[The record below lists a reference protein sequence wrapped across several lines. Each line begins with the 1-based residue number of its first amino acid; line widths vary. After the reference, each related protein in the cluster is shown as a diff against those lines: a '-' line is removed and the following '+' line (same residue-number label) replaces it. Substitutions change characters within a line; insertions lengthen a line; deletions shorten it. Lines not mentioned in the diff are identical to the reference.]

1 MAFYTELHAH
11 TSEVSP
17 CSHQT
22 AEQVADRY
30 IAEGYTTVVVANHYC
45 DYVMEKAGSNWD
57 ARFAHYV
64 SAYRKMKSYAGDR
77 LNVLLGMELR
87 FTESF
92 NDYLIFGAD
101 EAFIESHP
109 NLHEMTLKSFRP
121 LADEHGLLIVQAHP
135 FRNGMKIMPPALVH
149 GVEVFNGHAGHDSR
163 NPLALEWC
171 RRYGKLPTSGSDFHD
186 AESYVAGGILTE
198 EKITSM
204 EQLTSLLRSGKG
216 YTLRCSG
223 PAAERDG
230 LQNMRADRVQNEF

>member
-1 MAFYTELHAH
+1 MHCYTELHAH

-30 IAEGYTTVVVANHYC
+30 ISEGYSTLVVANHYC
-45 DYVMEKAGSNWD
+45 DYVMEQAGANWD
-57 ARFAHYV
+57 DRFAHYV
-64 SAYRKMKSYAGDR
+64 SAYHKMKSYAGDR
-77 LNVLLGMELR
+77 LTVLLGMELR
-87 FTESF
+87 FVENM

-101 EAFIESHP
+101 EEFIYSHP
-109 NLHEMTLKSFRP
+109 NLHQMNLKTFRP

-135 FRNGMKIMPPALVH
+135 FRNGMKIMPPDLIH

-163 NPLALEWC
+163 NKLALEWC
-171 RRYGKLPTSGSDFHD
+171 LRYGKLPTSGSDFHD
-186 AESYVAGGILTE
+186 AKSYVAGGIITD

-204 EQLTSLLRSGKG
+204 EQLTALLRLQKG

-223 PAAERDG
+223 PAAELDG
-230 LQNMRADRVQNEF
+230 MQNMNADEIRR